1 MVICYIKSYIY
12 ICHIA
17 YKIQKLFLKIK
28 NENNNNETKF
38 KKLFHVREQYLYSR
52 AKPRVVA
59 FA

>member
-1 MVICYIKSYIY
+1 MVICYIKSYIH

-28 NENNNNETKF
+28 NENNNETKF
-38 KKLFHVREQYLYSR
+38 KKLFHVREQNLYSR

>member
-1 MVICYIKSYIY
+1 MLYKKLYIY

-28 NENNNNETKF
+28 NENNNETKF